1 MAKLA
6 IIPPHE
12 NLIDTMRSMLRI
24 AHMEQALVL
33 PYDEDNSKI
42 PFLVEQAQRQGA
54 DIILT
59 RGLIAQRVRQC
70 SNIPVVEMRVTAQEL
85 GILLQKSK
93 ALTSNSPPTIALV
106 GTTNMFCDY
115 SRLSE
120 LFQVELNSYLMASD
134 DPDAYEGL
142 AAQAMIAAHD
152 RPDVIIGGTTACVI
166 ARKHEIPAVFL
177 AATPDSIQEGLRNV
191 RRVAYALDQE
201 KNNAS
206 EMQTMLDSS
215 FSLLIRF
222 NREGHITTVNRA
234 AISRLDWKTHD
245 IFGKPILSLV
255 KGISQQQLQQIL
267 FTGKTLYSVFIT
279 IGSEQFVANLM
290 PIRTAEGNIVGGVM
304 SCDDVQRIE
313 TVGADIRREQRR
325 LQHPALCS
333 FDEVQAKDA
342 KMQHLVETAGRFA
355 QSDSPV
361 LIRCGPGS
369 KPRFWA
375 ECIHNAGE
383 RREMPFVSVS
393 CGELTPE
400 EQLAILFGSARAN
413 RPVARSMCA
422 LAHMGTLYLEDPE
435 RLCSQAQGR
444 LRRLLT
450 QKAVLNDENTTP
462 YPLDVRVITSSEAD
476 VEAWTSAL
484 DPSLNILLS
493 GLTLELPP
501 LRELP
506 GELEWLFQKY
516 LDRYLKQYQRHLSVT
531 TAANIWLREQG
542 WPGNHMQ
549 LDRFCELLVLSA
561 PKRSVDVSLL
571 APLYQKTVCLY
582 PAQPAEPAPPAD
594 NYLPPEAL
602 RIHAALMHNLG
613 NRKAAARE
621 LGISTS
627 TLWRKINKYSL
638 DPSALKKR
646 TADTPQ

>member
-33 PYDEDNSKI
+33 PYDKDHSRI

-70 SNIPVVEMRVTAQEL
+70 SNIPVVEMRITAQEL

-93 ALTSNSPPTIALV
+93 TLTANSPPTIALV

-120 LFQVELNSYLMASD
+120 LFHVNLNSYLMASD

-142 AAQAMIAAHD
+142 AAQATMAADDH
-152 RPDVIIGGTTACVI
+152 PDVMIGGTTACAI
-166 ARKHEIPAVFL
+166 AQKHNIPSVFL

-222 NREGHITTVNRA
+222 NRDGHITTVNRA

-245 IFGKPILSLV
+245 IFGKPILSLI

-279 IGSEQFVANLM
+279 IGNEQFVANLM

-304 SCDDVQRIE
+304 SCDEVQRIE

-333 FDEVQAKDA
+333 FDEVQSEDA
-342 KMQHLVETAGRFA
+342 KMRHLVEMAGRFA
-355 QSDSPV
+355 QSNSPV

-393 CGELTPE
+393 CGELAPE
-400 EQLAILFGSARAN
+400 EQLAIIFGSVRAN
-413 RPVARSMCA
+413 RPVSRSMCA

-435 RLCSQAQGR
+435 RLCPQAQGR

-450 QKAVLNDENTTP
+450 QKAVLNEENITP
-462 YPLDVRVITSSEAD
+462 YPLDVRVITSCGATEEIWA
-476 VEAWTSAL
+476 SAL
-484 DPSLNILLS
+484 DLSLNILLS

-506 GELEWLFQKY
+506 GELERLSQKY
-516 LDRYLKQYQRHLSVT
+516 LARYLARYQRYLSVT
-531 TAANIWLREQG
+531 AAGKAWFLEQE
-542 WPGNHMQ
+542 WPGNYAQ
-549 LDRFCELLVLSA
+549 LERFCELLVLSA
-561 PKRSVDVSLL
+561 PRRSVDPSLL
-571 APLYQKTVCLY
+571 SMLYRKTTCIY
-582 PAQPAEPAPPAD
+582 PKHDAGLSELREG
-594 NYLPPEAL
+594 YLPPEAE
-602 RIHAALMHNLG
+602 RIKEALAKNLG
-613 NRKAAARE
+613 SRKAAAQE

-627 TLWRKINKYSL
+627 TLWRKMNRYSIGSSRG
-638 DPSALKKR
+638 DV
-646 TADTPQ
+646 

>member
-33 PYDEDNSKI
+33 PYDEDHSRI

-70 SNIPVVEMRVTAQEL
+70 SNIPVIEMRITAQEL
-85 GILLQKSK
+85 GILIQKSK
-93 ALTSNSPPTIALV
+93 ALTSDSAPVIALV

-115 SRLSE
+115 SRLGE
-120 LFQVELNSYLMASD
+120 LFQVELKSYLMNSD

-142 AAQAMIAAHD
+142 AAQATIAANDH
-152 RPDVIIGGTTACVI
+152 PDVIIGGTTACVI
-166 ARKHEIPAVFL
+166 ARKYEIPAVFL
-177 AATPDSIQEGLRNV
+177 AATPDSIQEGLRNA

-201 KNNAS
+201 KNTAF

-222 NREGHITTVNRA
+222 NRDGHITTVNRA
-234 AISRLDWKTHD
+234 AISRLGWKAHD
-245 IFGKPILSLV
+245 IIGKPILSLI

-290 PIRTAEGNIVGGVM
+290 PIRTVEGNIVGGVM
-304 SCDDVQRIE
+304 SCDEVQRIE
-313 TVGADIRREQRR
+313 AVGADIRREQRR

-333 FDEVQAKDA
+333 FEEVRAEDS
-342 KMQHLVETAGRFA
+342 KMQRLVKTARRFA

-369 KPRFWA
+369 EPRFWA
-375 ECIHNAGE
+375 ECIHNGGD
-383 RREMPFVSVS
+383 RSEMPFISVS

-400 EQLAILFGSARAN
+400 EQLTIIFGSARAN
-413 RPVARSMCA
+413 RPVMRSMCA
-422 LAHMGTLYLEDPE
+422 LAHMGTLYLEAPE
-435 RLCSQAQGR
+435 RLCPQAQGR

-450 QKAVLNDENTTP
+450 QKVVLNEENAAP
-462 YPLDVRVITSSEAD
+462 YPLDVRVIVSSETVGETWA
-476 VEAWTSAL
+476 SAL
-484 DPSLNILLS
+484 DLTLNILLS

-506 GELEWLFQKY
+506 CELARAFQEY
-516 LDRYLKQYQRHLSVT
+516 LNRYLKRYQRCLSVT
-531 TAANIWLREQG
+531 AAGKAWVLEQD
-542 WPGNHMQ
+542 WPGNRMQ
-549 LDRFCELLVLSA
+549 LERFCELLTLSA

-571 APLYQKTVCLY
+571 STLYEKTVCIY
-582 PAQPAEPAPPAD
+582 PKRDDTPEPLAAD
-594 NYLPPEAL
+594 SLSPEAVRIQEAL
-602 RIHAALMHNLG
+602 RNNMG
-613 NRKAAARE
+613 NRKATAQE

-627 TLWRKINKYSL
+627 TLWRKMSRFGIHAAHKTGQ
-638 DPSALKKR
+638 AE
-646 TADTPQ
+646 